1 MEIRI
6 RTVPE
11 ATVSAAHS
19 NTIYGEECLARVQDR
34 NDYCRTGLMS
44 HSYLLG
50 PSLQLMYFPSLAL
63 KPRWPSN
70 HHHSADKVP
79 SCPSYGFSRS
89 HVWIWE
95 LDHKEVWVSK
105 KWFFPA
111 VVLEKTLEISLDKWG
126 DQTRQSWRKS
136 TLNIYWKDWCWIWSA
151 NTLVTWCEEPSHLER
166 HWCRERLKAE
176 GNDRGWDG
184 WMAPPTP
191 WTWVWA
197 SSGHSEGQGGL
208 ACCSLWGHKESDM
221 TAWLNNNNNTLTTLA
236 SGEQ

>member
-1 MEIRI
+1 M
-6 RTVPE
+6 
-11 ATVSAAHS
+11 
-19 NTIYGEECLARVQDR
+19 TIGELVQWVTHICWDQAF
-34 NDYCRTGLMS
+34 NSCTS
-44 HSYLLG
+44 HPLLW
-50 PSLQLMYFPSLAL
+50 SQAE
-63 KPRWPSN
+63 PSN

-79 SCPSYGFSRS
+79 SCPSYGFSSS

-111 VVLEKTLEISLDKWG
+111 VVLEKTLDIPLDKL

-136 TLNIYWKDWCWIWSA
+136 TLNIHWKDWCWIWSF
-151 NTLVTWCEEPSHLER
+151 NTLATWCEEPSHLER
-166 HWCRERLKAE
+166 HWCWEGLKAGGE

-208 ACCSLWGHKESDM
+208 ACCSLWGHKESDT
-221 TAWLNNNNNTLTTLA
+221 TAWLNNNNTLTSLA
-236 SGEQ
+236 SGEQQLLELTHTLDHYRVQLLTGNC